1 MTNPLI
7 GLAACAVAIFVVVEL
22 VTIYVQPYLAQ
33 IDAAF
38 SALPR

>member
-22 VTIYVQPYLAQ
+22 VTIYVQPYLASVT
-33 IDAAF
+33 AAF
-38 SALPR
+38 GAVTR